1 MASFFSFAKLMDLL
15 DKAQKGRKEGRGD
28 EKMEKKVLLKELAD
42 VLNRNSAENASNTPD
57 FILAKYLIFCLNAFN
72 ETIKL
77 REAWYGEKEYKAKK
91 EVNNNV

>member
-1 MASFFSFAKLMDLL
+1 
-15 DKAQKGRKEGRGD
+15 
-28 EKMEKKVLLKELAD
+28 MEKKVLLKELAD

-77 REAWYGEKEYKAKK
+77 REA
-91 EVNNNV
+91 